1 MTKTSTLPFLK
12 VFRVLYSY
20 NITQC
25 LEWPFGRCTKNLR
38 AALASVFGILSL
50 KWKKKTIR
58 FCYEEIRDP
67 WVNITGSKDG
77 AVMRVL
83 ASHRCGL
90 GSIPGV
96 GVTCGL
102 SFLKVLALAPSL
114 RGFSSRSSG
123 FRPST
128 KNLIPNSNWKR
139 WTRRACPF
147 INYKQKNWKK
157 IFIGKKCI
165 GNSRGGGN
173 MSMSS

>member
-1 MTKTSTLPFLK
+1 MFGVTLRKMHKEFK
-12 VFRVLYSY
+12 SGTGFGYSGSWVS
-20 NITQC
+20 N
-25 LEWPFGRCTKNLR
+25 E
-38 AALASVFGILSL
+38 
-50 KWKKKTIR
+50 KKTIR

-67 WVNITGSKDG
+67 WVNITGSKVG

>member
-1 MTKTSTLPFLK
+1 MFGVTLRKMHKEFK
-12 VFRVLYSY
+12 SG
-20 NITQC
+20 T
-25 LEWPFGRCTKNLR
+25 G
-38 AALASVFGILSL
+38 FGIRDLESQM
-50 KWKKKTIR
+50 KKKTIR

-157 IFIGKKCI
+157 ILIGKKCI

>member
-25 LEWPFGRCTKNLR
+25 LKWTVGRCTKNLR

-50 KWKKKTIR
+50 KCKKNNSVLLW
-58 FCYEEIRDP
+58 RDP
-67 WVNITGSKDG
+67 WSLGKW
-77 AVMRVL
+77 L

-96 GVTCGL
+96 GVTCDL

-139 WTRRACPF
+139 WTGRACPF

>member
-1 MTKTSTLPFLK
+1 MHKEFKSGT
-12 VFRVLYSY
+12 
-20 NITQC
+20 
-25 LEWPFGRCTKNLR
+25 G
-38 AALASVFGILSL
+38 FGIRDLESQM
-50 KWKKKTIR
+50 KKKTIR

-77 AVMRVL
+77 AVMWVL

-128 KNLIPNSNWKR
+128 KTSFQIR
-139 WTRRACPF
+139 T
-147 INYKQKNWKK
+147 
-157 IFIGKKCI
+157 
-165 GNSRGGGN
+165 GNGGQEEHVHL
-173 MSMSS
+173 

>member
-1 MTKTSTLPFLK
+1 M
-12 VFRVLYSY
+12 
-20 NITQC
+20 
-25 LEWPFGRCTKNLR
+25 FGVTRRKMHKEFKSGTG
-38 AALASVFGILSL
+38 FGIRDLESQM
-50 KWKKKTIR
+50 KKKKTIR

-67 WVNITGSKDG
+67 WVNITGSRDG

-128 KNLIPNSNWKR
+128 KKPHSKFELETVDKKSMSI
-139 WTRRACPF
+139 
-147 INYKQKNWKK
+147 YKLQTEKTEKK
-157 IFIGKKCI
+157 IFIRKKCI